1 MLGADTS
8 LLHISSKYDKSF
20 LRYHGKT
27 FSTTIESII
36 TSHEQN
42 LLLIRIWKKK
52 FYILFRRGAIAR
64 KFYIRSNNN
73 KSQLY

>member
-42 LLLIRIWKKK
+42 LLLIRIWKKN
-52 FYILFRRGAIAR
+52 ILYSF
-64 KFYIRSNNN
+64 
-73 KSQLY
+73 

>member
-27 FSTTIESII
+27 FSTTTESII

-42 LLLIRIWKKK
+42 LLLIRIWKKN
-52 FYILFRRGAIAR
+52 ILYSF
-64 KFYIRSNNN
+64 
-73 KSQLY
+73 